1 MNKFFRPADARYK
14 GILRYWVSELRYHE
28 ISVYLRFFE
37 NLPIKFPFLLFAK
50 GLFHLLLGSVIQIS
64 LFSLNVNPIY
74 TL

>member
-1 MNKFFRPADARYK
+1 
-14 GILRYWVSELRYHE
+14 
-28 ISVYLRFFE
+28 
-37 NLPIKFPFLLFAK
+37 LFAK